1 MPLPFNVRLAD
12 LLIYSA
18 NANAKCVYF
27 LSVFSVKTRVT
38 WCCCKHC
45 CAVPGGKPNHLIRHT
60 SCDSVDS
67 INSQSSTGSLASQ
80 QSALTYSDKKKLK
93 KKNWV
98 CF

>member
-1 MPLPFNVRLAD
+1 ML
-12 LLIYSA
+12 
-18 NANAKCVYF
+18 C
-27 LSVFSVKTRVT
+27 
-38 WCCCKHC
+38 
-45 CAVPGGKPNHLIRHT
+45 VPGVKSNHLIRHT

-80 QSALTYSDKKKLK
+80 QSAVTYSDKKKLK